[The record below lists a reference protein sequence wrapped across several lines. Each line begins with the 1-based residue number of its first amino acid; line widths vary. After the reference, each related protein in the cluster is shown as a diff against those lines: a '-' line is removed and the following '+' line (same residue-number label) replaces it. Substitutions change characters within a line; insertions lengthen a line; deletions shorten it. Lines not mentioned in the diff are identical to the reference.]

1 MPGSVIAE
9 LILHPILEFIFH
21 VLGYYIGRVVVFVFT
36 LGRIK
41 CDPILTDTPRH
52 RTRWAGTFHRCGQRI
67 YLTSEA
73 TAGIGVFFVL
83 LVVGGGF
90 LIHYLRT

>member
-9 LILHPILEFIFH
+9 LILQPVLEFVFH
-21 VLGYYIGRVVVFVFT
+21 ILGYYVGRVVVFIFT
-36 LGRIK
+36 LGRIQ
-41 CDPILTDTPRH
+41 CDRLLTDTPRH
-52 RTRWAGTFHRCGQRI
+52 RTRWAGTYYRRSQQI

-73 TAGIGVFFVL
+73 TAGIGVVFVL